1 MARRT
6 PKLRYGVLAVIIAM
20 TLWLMAH
27 GTSDIDI
34 PLDIPVAFDG
44 VPENLV
50 ITEQSADVVN
60 IRVMGSRAVLRNLSP
75 SKMKYVL
82 DVSGG
87 KRGPAVYE
95 VNVSGIELPRGVRI
109 VSRSPAMI
117 EINFE
122 RRGRKLVKVRADLEG
137 EPAEG
142 FVLAGVEIDPAKVWL
157 EGARRD
163 VLRLSEVVTET
174 IDVAG
179 LAESAKREVGLSLG
193 GGHVWMEENR
203 PVTVRIQV
211 EPEPE
216 SDAEAEQGKG

>member
-6 PKLRYGVLAVIIAM
+6 TNLRFGVLAVFIAM
-20 TLWLMAH
+20 ALWLMAH

-34 PLDIPVAFDG
+34 PVDIPVAFEG
-44 VPENLV
+44 LPENLV
-50 ITEQSADVVN
+50 ITDQSADVVN
-60 IRVMGSRAVLRNLSP
+60 IRVLGSRAVLRNVSP

-95 VNVSGIELPRGVRI
+95 VNVSGIELPRGARI
-109 VSRSPAMI
+109 VSRSPAAI
-117 EINFE
+117 EIKFE
-122 RRGRKLVKVRADLEG
+122 RRGRKQVRVRADLEG

-142 FVLAGVEIDPAKVWL
+142 FVVAGVEIDPPRVRL
-157 EGARRD
+157 EGARSD

-179 LAESAKREVGLSLG
+179 LAESQERQVGLSLG

-211 EPEPE
+211 EPAPEPE
-216 SDAEAEQGKG
+216 AEAEQGKG